1 MNNRLALYVD
11 KDFMLAG
18 VKPFDTFKPIT
29 AKGYARIPLYFFVD
43 TSANLVFYGE
53 KYRGDYE
60 DNLPNTYGDFLDT
73 LLDEKARYQVAHYPV
88 PVIELLKVVMDDV
101 RREYLTLLGELTNSL
116 DPAARIPVSIA
127 WADGVQEASRT
138 AVAAYLRR
146 IGYDVDEAA
155 YVPVEMLVLSL
166 FAAGT
171 LAPALHKR
179 IVVMEAFG
187 EDLNYALLQCYNA
200 ASVERTGRHT
210 YPLLGVDSRVNV
222 IARYTVDYV
231 NNRRR
236 LLLNKDEQEKEYRR
250 HFRVAREWT
259 RLLGTDPRPFI
270 EVKTDFAVERGV
282 DNKVVLKKDEI
293 EQLVTFQVR
302 QVSQSFELFLGREN
316 QRPEDVDKI
325 ILLGE
330 SLRSSAEL
338 RGDMSRFGPD
348 KLLVSDARTE
358 YALLD
363 GIFLRKQYQEK
374 PDSAPR
380 APVPTAAAP
389 PGHPTLPPPA
399 ATPAGF
405 EPVLIAAQLRVGAQL
420 ELGWNDRLIRA
431 VYIGNN
437 RFLVV
442 QHYKSQ
448 IITGDQFTI
457 DTFLLGQRPVFR
469 NISRNNGALGDYTP
483 SGVLNVLKKV

>member
-1 MNNRLALYVD
+1 M
-11 KDFMLAG
+11 
-18 VKPFDTFKPIT
+18 
-29 AKGYARIPLYFFVD
+29 
-43 TSANLVFYGE
+43 
-53 KYRGDYE
+53 
-60 DNLPNTYGDFLDT
+60 
-73 LLDEKARYQVAHYPV
+73 
-88 PVIELLKVVMDDV
+88 
-101 RREYLTLLGELTNSL
+101 
-116 DPAARIPVSIA
+116 
-127 WADGVQEASRT
+127 
-138 AVAAYLRR
+138 
-146 IGYDVDEAA
+146 
-155 YVPVEMLVLSL
+155 
-166 FAAGT
+166 
-171 LAPALHKR
+171 
-179 IVVMEAFG
+179 
-187 EDLNYALLQCYNA
+187 
-200 ASVERTGRHT
+200 
-210 YPLLGVDSRVNV
+210 LGVDSRVNV

-231 NNRRR
+231 NTRRR

-250 HFRVAREWT
+250 HFRLAREWT
-259 RLLGTDPRPFI
+259 RLLDADSRPFM

-338 RGDMSRFGPD
+338 RQDMSRFGSD

-363 GIFLRKQYQEK
+363 GLFLRKQYQEK
-374 PDSAPR
+374 PDTAPK
-380 APVPTAAAP
+380 APIPTAAAP
-389 PGHPTLPPPA
+389 VGHTTLPPPA
-399 ATPAGF
+399 TTPTGF
-405 EPVLIAAQLRVGAQL
+405 EPVLIAAQLPVGAQL

-469 NISRNNGALGDYTP
+469 NITRNNGALGDYTP